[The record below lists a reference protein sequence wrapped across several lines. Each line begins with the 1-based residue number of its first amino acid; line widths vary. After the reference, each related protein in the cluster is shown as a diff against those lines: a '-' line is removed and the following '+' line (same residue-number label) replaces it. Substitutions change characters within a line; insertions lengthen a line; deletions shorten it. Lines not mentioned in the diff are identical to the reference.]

1 MTSAGRPAILCLGY
15 DAVLNRTR
23 RLILEQHFDVTVV
36 EALPEAVPLV
46 TERRFA
52 LVLLCYSL
60 GEDDCRTV
68 VELVRDVSPET
79 KILALA
85 EGRERLELRAQDEV
99 YLFLGPAELLTKT
112 ASMVGVRLEPTKHL

>member
-1 MTSAGRPAILCLGY
+1 
-15 DAVLNRTR
+15 LNRTR